1 MEYEIN
7 RDDVVD
13 LLEFYDSD
21 DWAGFVIQMDK
32 ALLKQKISPEGHKFI
47 TDIGHLMGVLKEQ
60 TKTEYSVYANVT
72 IEKILVVK
80 AGSEQ
85 EAKDKAEDEFN
96 ESIEG
101 WDGSNECEIDDEEYS
116 IVCDVHGAEE
126 R

>member
-7 RDDVVD
+7 RDDVVS
-13 LLEFYDSD
+13 LLEFYDSG
-21 DWAGFVIQMDK
+21 DWTVFVGQMDK
-32 ALLKQKISPEGHKFI
+32 ALKKEKISPEGHMFI
-47 TDIGHLMGVLKEQ
+47 TDIGHLMKVLKEQ

-85 EAKDKAEDEFN
+85 EAKDKAEEEFDE
-96 ESIEG
+96 SADG
-101 WDGSNECEIDDEEYS
+101 WDGSSECEVDDPEYN
-116 IVCDVHGAEE
+116 IVCDVYEAEE